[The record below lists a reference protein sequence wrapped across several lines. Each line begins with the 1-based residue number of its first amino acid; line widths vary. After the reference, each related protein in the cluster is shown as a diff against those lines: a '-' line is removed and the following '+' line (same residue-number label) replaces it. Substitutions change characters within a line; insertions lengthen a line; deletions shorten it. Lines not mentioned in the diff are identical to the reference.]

1 MGLNKKTVDDINV
14 KGKRVLVRCDFNV
27 PLKDGVITDETRIVA
42 ALPTIKKLINDGGKV
57 ILCSH
62 LGKVKNGPNEGE
74 SLAPVAV
81 RLSEKLGKEVKFVAD
96 YNVTGEAA
104 TKAVAEMKDGDVVL
118 LQNTR
123 FRKEETK
130 NLEPFSSELASLAD
144 VFVMDAFGS
153 AHRAH
158 CSTVGVTDH
167 IKDTAV
173 GYLMQKEIDYLGNAV
188 ETPVRPFVAIL
199 GGAKVSSK
207 ISVIE
212 NLLEK
217 VDTLI
222 IGGGMAYTFSK
233 AMGGNVGTSLL
244 EEDYCQY
251 VNPFIGNA
259 DNGHT
264 FPGACAPFGLIQ
276 ASPESGVGSWRYCSG
291 YNYEDNFIEGFAQ
304 THLNGTGCPD
314 LGDIL
319 LFPFSGDIKDNTYKS
334 EYDKS
339 TQKASPGYYAVT
351 LSDYGVDAEIT
362 ATAHTALHRYK
373 FNNEGPA
380 RLLVDLQRGIVGSK
394 DALKTHVLE
403 AELEMPDNQTIT
415 GHNQTRAWVTR
426 HYFYVIKFDHPYT
439 VKEELPVEK
448 GEKAKRL
455 ILEFDT
461 KPGEAVQVKVAMSS
475 VSVDGALASLQ
486 KENPA
491 WDFDAVHQSTRGQWQ
506 ALLSRAQVTGTTDE
520 KTSFYTSMYHLMMQ
534 PNNIADIDGRY
545 RGIDDNIHTSPTGEY
560 YSTFSLWDTY
570 RAAHPLYTILNPDK
584 VDAMIQTMLD
594 HQKIQG
600 FLPIW
605 ALWGK
610 ENFCMIGNHAIPV
623 IVDAYLKGFKG
634 FDAEEAYQAVKAS
647 ATVSHFNSDWETF
660 EKYGYFPFDIIDTES
675 VSKTL
680 ECAYDDYCVAQ
691 MAKAL
696 GKTEDYERFSKR
708 AAFYKNLFDP
718 ELKLMRG
725 KDSKGNWR
733 TPFNSFLLSHASSSG
748 GDFTEG
754 NSWQYTWHVQHDVQ
768 GLIDLMGG
776 NEAFVTK
783 LDSLF
788 FLESTAENTGFVSD
802 VTGLIGQ
809 YAHGNEPSHHVAYLY
824 SYAGHPEKTQ
834 QVIREVFDRF
844 YLAKPDGLCGNDDC
858 GQMSAWYIFSAMG
871 FYPVNPISG
880 EYVLGAPQIE
890 KISLSLPEGKTFT
903 VEAKGLSKTNK
914 YVKSVELNG
923 KPVTGLTISHK
934 DVMNGG
940 NLVFTMTDQPG
951 R

>member
-1 MGLNKKTVDDINV
+1 
-14 KGKRVLVRCDFNV
+14 
-27 PLKDGVITDETRIVA
+27 
-42 ALPTIKKLINDGGKV
+42 
-57 ILCSH
+57 
-62 LGKVKNGPNEGE
+62 
-74 SLAPVAV
+74 
-81 RLSEKLGKEVKFVAD
+81 
-96 YNVTGEAA
+96 
-104 TKAVAEMKDGDVVL
+104 
-118 LQNTR
+118 
-123 FRKEETK
+123 
-130 NLEPFSSELASLAD
+130 
-144 VFVMDAFGS
+144 
-153 AHRAH
+153 
-158 CSTVGVTDH
+158 
-167 IKDTAV
+167 
-173 GYLMQKEIDYLGNAV
+173 
-188 ETPVRPFVAIL
+188 
-199 GGAKVSSK
+199 
-207 ISVIE
+207 
-212 NLLEK
+212 
-217 VDTLI
+217 
-222 IGGGMAYTFSK
+222 
-233 AMGGNVGTSLL
+233 
-244 EEDYCQY
+244 
-251 VNPFIGNA
+251 
-259 DNGHT
+259 
-264 FPGACAPFGLIQ
+264 
-276 ASPESGVGSWRYCSG
+276 
-291 YNYEDNFIEGFAQ
+291 
-304 THLNGTGCPD
+304 
-314 LGDIL
+314 
-319 LFPFSGDIKDNTYKS
+319 
-334 EYDKS
+334 
-339 TQKASPGYYAVT
+339 
-351 LSDYGVDAEIT
+351 
-362 ATAHTALHRYK
+362 
-373 FNNEGPA
+373 
-380 RLLVDLQRGIVGSK
+380 
-394 DALKTHVLE
+394 
-403 AELEMPDNQTIT
+403 
-415 GHNQTRAWVTR
+415 
-426 HYFYVIKFDHPYT
+426 
-439 VKEELPVEK
+439 
-448 GEKAKRL
+448 
-455 ILEFDT
+455 
-461 KPGEAVQVKVAMSS
+461 
-475 VSVDGALASLQ
+475 
-486 KENPA
+486 
-491 WDFDAVHQSTRGQWQ
+491 
-506 ALLSRAQVTGTTDE
+506 
-520 KTSFYTSMYHLMMQ
+520 
-534 PNNIADIDGRY
+534 
-545 RGIDDNIHTSPTGEY
+545 
-560 YSTFSLWDTY
+560 
-570 RAAHPLYTILNPDK
+570 
-584 VDAMIQTMLD
+584 
-594 HQKIQG
+594 
-600 FLPIW
+600 
-605 ALWGK
+605 
-610 ENFCMIGNHAIPV
+610 MIGNHAIPV

-691 MAKAL
+691 MAEAL

>member
-1 MGLNKKTVDDINV
+1 
-14 KGKRVLVRCDFNV
+14 
-27 PLKDGVITDETRIVA
+27 
-42 ALPTIKKLINDGGKV
+42 
-57 ILCSH
+57 
-62 LGKVKNGPNEGE
+62 
-74 SLAPVAV
+74 
-81 RLSEKLGKEVKFVAD
+81 
-96 YNVTGEAA
+96 
-104 TKAVAEMKDGDVVL
+104 MKDL
-118 LQNTR
+118 
-123 FRKEETK
+123 
-130 NLEPFSSELASLAD
+130 
-144 VFVMDAFGS
+144 
-153 AHRAH
+153 
-158 CSTVGVTDH
+158 
-167 IKDTAV
+167 
-173 GYLMQKEIDYLGNAV
+173 
-188 ETPVRPFVAIL
+188 
-199 GGAKVSSK
+199 
-207 ISVIE
+207 VIG
-212 NLLEK
+212 L
-217 VDTLI
+217 
-222 IGGGMAYTFSK
+222 
-233 AMGGNVGTSLL
+233 SLL
-244 EEDYCQY
+244 GMVSACSPAPQTKDNVEEDYCQY

-380 RLLVDLQRGIVGSK
+380 RLLVDLQRGMVGSK

-623 IVDAYLKGFKG
+623 IVDAYLKGFKRLTR
-634 FDAEEAYQAVKAS
+634 Q
-647 ATVSHFNSDWETF
+647 
-660 EKYGYFPFDIIDTES
+660 
-675 VSKTL
+675 
-680 ECAYDDYCVAQ
+680 
-691 MAKAL
+691 
-696 GKTEDYERFSKR
+696 SKR
-708 AAFYKNLFDP
+708 ALPSAILTP
-718 ELKLMRG
+718 TG
-725 KDSKGNWR
+725 KHSRNTVISR
-733 TPFNSFLLSHASSSG
+733 STSSTPN
-748 GDFTEG
+748 
-754 NSWQYTWHVQHDVQ
+754 
-768 GLIDLMGG
+768 
-776 NEAFVTK
+776 
-783 LDSLF
+783 
-788 FLESTAENTGFVSD
+788 
-802 VTGLIGQ
+802 
-809 YAHGNEPSHHVAYLY
+809 
-824 SYAGHPEKTQ
+824 
-834 QVIREVFDRF
+834 RF
-844 YLAKPDGLCGNDDC
+844 PKPWN
-858 GQMSAWYIFSAMG
+858 
-871 FYPVNPISG
+871 
-880 EYVLGAPQIE
+880 VL
-890 KISLSLPEGKTFT
+890 TT
-903 VEAKGLSKTNK
+903 
-914 YVKSVELNG
+914 
-923 KPVTGLTISHK
+923 TI
-934 DVMNGG
+934 V
-940 NLVFTMTDQPG
+940 
-951 R
+951 

>member
-1 MGLNKKTVDDINV
+1 
-14 KGKRVLVRCDFNV
+14 
-27 PLKDGVITDETRIVA
+27 
-42 ALPTIKKLINDGGKV
+42 
-57 ILCSH
+57 
-62 LGKVKNGPNEGE
+62 
-74 SLAPVAV
+74 
-81 RLSEKLGKEVKFVAD
+81 
-96 YNVTGEAA
+96 
-104 TKAVAEMKDGDVVL
+104 MKDL
-118 LQNTR
+118 
-123 FRKEETK
+123 
-130 NLEPFSSELASLAD
+130 
-144 VFVMDAFGS
+144 
-153 AHRAH
+153 
-158 CSTVGVTDH
+158 
-167 IKDTAV
+167 
-173 GYLMQKEIDYLGNAV
+173 
-188 ETPVRPFVAIL
+188 
-199 GGAKVSSK
+199 
-207 ISVIE
+207 VIG
-212 NLLEK
+212 L
-217 VDTLI
+217 
-222 IGGGMAYTFSK
+222 
-233 AMGGNVGTSLL
+233 SLL
-244 EEDYCQY
+244 GIVSACSPAPQSKDNIEEDYCQY

-291 YNYEDNFIEGFAQ
+291 YNYDDNFIEGFAQ

-339 TQKASPGYYAVT
+339 TQKAAPGYYAVT
-351 LSDYGVDAEIT
+351 LSDYGVDAEMT
-362 ATAHTALHRYK
+362 ATAHTALHRYTYK
-373 FNNEGPA
+373 EEGPA
-380 RLLVDLQRGIVGSK
+380 RLLVDLQRGMVGSTES
-394 DALKTHVLE
+394 LKTHVLE
-403 AELEMPDNQTIT
+403 ADIDMPDNRTIT
-415 GHNQTRAWVTR
+415 GHNQTREWVTR
-426 HYFYVIKFDHPYT
+426 HYFYAIKFDHPYT
-439 VKEELPVEK
+439 VKEELPAEK
-448 GEKAKRL
+448 DEKAKRL

-461 KPGEAVQVKVAMSS
+461 KPGEAVQVKIAISS
-475 VSVDGALASLQ
+475 VGVDGALASIQ

-491 WDFDAVHQSTRGQWQ
+491 WDFEAVRQATHDQWQ
-506 ALLSRAQVTGTTDE
+506 ALLARAQVTGTTDE

-534 PNNIADIDGRY
+534 PNNIADTDGRY
-545 RGIDDNIHTSPTGEY
+545 RGLDDKIYTSPTGEY

-570 RAAHPLYTILNPDK
+570 RAAHPLYTILNTDK

-594 HQKIQG
+594 HEKIQG

-610 ENFCMIGNHAIPV
+610 ENFCMIANHAIPV
-623 IVDAYLKGFKG
+623 VVDAYLKGFKG

-647 ATVSHFNSDWETF
+647 ATTSHYNSDWETF
-660 EKYGYFPFDIIDTES
+660 EKYGYFPFDIIKAES

-696 GKTEDYERFSKR
+696 GKTEDYEHFSKR
-708 AAFYKNLFDP
+708 AGFYKNLFDP

-733 TPFNSFLLSHASSSG
+733 TPFNSFLLSHAGSSG

-754 NSWQYTWHVQHDVQ
+754 NSWQYTWHVQHDIQ

-824 SYAGHPEKTQ
+824 NYAGHPEKTQ
-834 QVIREVFDRF
+834 QVIREIFDRF

-890 KISLSLPEGKTFT
+890 KVSLSLPGNKTFT
-903 VEAKGLSKTNK
+903 VEAKGLSKANK

-934 DVMNGG
+934 DIMDGG
-940 NLVFTMTDQPG
+940 NLVFTMTDQPAK
-951 R
+951 

>member
-1 MGLNKKTVDDINV
+1 
-14 KGKRVLVRCDFNV
+14 
-27 PLKDGVITDETRIVA
+27 
-42 ALPTIKKLINDGGKV
+42 
-57 ILCSH
+57 
-62 LGKVKNGPNEGE
+62 
-74 SLAPVAV
+74 
-81 RLSEKLGKEVKFVAD
+81 
-96 YNVTGEAA
+96 
-104 TKAVAEMKDGDVVL
+104 MKDL
-118 LQNTR
+118 
-123 FRKEETK
+123 
-130 NLEPFSSELASLAD
+130 
-144 VFVMDAFGS
+144 
-153 AHRAH
+153 
-158 CSTVGVTDH
+158 
-167 IKDTAV
+167 
-173 GYLMQKEIDYLGNAV
+173 
-188 ETPVRPFVAIL
+188 
-199 GGAKVSSK
+199 
-207 ISVIE
+207 VIG
-212 NLLEK
+212 L
-217 VDTLI
+217 
-222 IGGGMAYTFSK
+222 
-233 AMGGNVGTSLL
+233 SLL
-244 EEDYCQY
+244 GMVSACSPAPQAKDNVEEDYCQY

-362 ATAHTALHRYK
+362 ATAHTTLHRYK

-380 RLLVDLQRGIVGSK
+380 RLLVDLQRGMVGSK

-426 HYFYVIKFDHPYT
+426 HYFYVIKFDRPYT
-439 VKEELPVEK
+439 VKEELPAEK

-461 KPGEAVQVKVAMSS
+461 KPGEAVQVKIAMSS
-475 VSVDGALASLQ
+475 VSIDGALASLQ

-491 WDFDAVHQSTRGQWQ
+491 WDFDAVHQSTRDQWQ

-545 RGIDDNIHTSPTGEY
+545 RGIDDNIHMSPTGEY

-844 YLAKPDGLCGNDDC
+844 YLAQPDGLCGNDDC

>member
-1 MGLNKKTVDDINV
+1 
-14 KGKRVLVRCDFNV
+14 
-27 PLKDGVITDETRIVA
+27 
-42 ALPTIKKLINDGGKV
+42 
-57 ILCSH
+57 
-62 LGKVKNGPNEGE
+62 
-74 SLAPVAV
+74 
-81 RLSEKLGKEVKFVAD
+81 
-96 YNVTGEAA
+96 
-104 TKAVAEMKDGDVVL
+104 
-118 LQNTR
+118 
-123 FRKEETK
+123 
-130 NLEPFSSELASLAD
+130 
-144 VFVMDAFGS
+144 
-153 AHRAH
+153 
-158 CSTVGVTDH
+158 
-167 IKDTAV
+167 
-173 GYLMQKEIDYLGNAV
+173 
-188 ETPVRPFVAIL
+188 
-199 GGAKVSSK
+199 
-207 ISVIE
+207 
-212 NLLEK
+212 
-217 VDTLI
+217 
-222 IGGGMAYTFSK
+222 
-233 AMGGNVGTSLL
+233 
-244 EEDYCQY
+244 
-251 VNPFIGNA
+251 
-259 DNGHT
+259 
-264 FPGACAPFGLIQ
+264 
-276 ASPESGVGSWRYCSG
+276 
-291 YNYEDNFIEGFAQ
+291 
-304 THLNGTGCPD
+304 
-314 LGDIL
+314 
-319 LFPFSGDIKDNTYKS
+319 
-334 EYDKS
+334 
-339 TQKASPGYYAVT
+339 
-351 LSDYGVDAEIT
+351 
-362 ATAHTALHRYK
+362 
-373 FNNEGPA
+373 
-380 RLLVDLQRGIVGSK
+380 
-394 DALKTHVLE
+394 
-403 AELEMPDNQTIT
+403 
-415 GHNQTRAWVTR
+415 
-426 HYFYVIKFDHPYT
+426 
-439 VKEELPVEK
+439 
-448 GEKAKRL
+448 
-455 ILEFDT
+455 
-461 KPGEAVQVKVAMSS
+461 
-475 VSVDGALASLQ
+475 
-486 KENPA
+486 
-491 WDFDAVHQSTRGQWQ
+491 
-506 ALLSRAQVTGTTDE
+506 
-520 KTSFYTSMYHLMMQ
+520 MYHLMMQ

-834 QVIREVFDRF
+834 QVIREVFDRSTWPNRTACAVTTTAARCPPGISSR
-844 YLAKPDGLCGNDDC
+844 LWASIRQPDQRGICFRRSSDRKD
-858 GQMSAWYIFSAMG
+858 F
-871 FYPVNPISG
+871 PIS
-880 EYVLGAPQIE
+880 P
-890 KISLSLPEGKTFT
+890 PEGKTFT

>member
-1 MGLNKKTVDDINV
+1 MIYAFGGHRKNKLIVTFGEQKAKELYDEYSFFDKEVVYYPSKDVLFYQSDIRGNLLTAERIRALKAIHEQESVTLVTTFDALMNTMAPIEKMWENV
-14 KGKRVLVRCDFNV
+14 LTLEQGQLLD
-27 PLKDGVITDETRIVA
+27 LKEIQA
-42 ALPTIKKLINDGGKV
+42 ALIRMGY
-57 ILCSH
+57 
-62 LGKVKNGPNEGE
+62 
-74 SLAPVAV
+74 
-81 RLSEKLGKEVKFVAD
+81 EK
-96 YNVTGEAA
+96 
-104 TKAVAEMKDGDVVL
+104 
-118 LQNTR
+118 
-123 FRKEETK
+123 
-130 NLEPFSSELASLAD
+130 
-144 VFVMDAFGS
+144 
-153 AHRAH
+153 
-158 CSTVGVTDH
+158 
-167 IKDTAV
+167 
-173 GYLMQKEIDYLGNAV
+173 
-188 ETPVRPFVAIL
+188 
-199 GGAKVSSK
+199 
-207 ISVIE
+207 
-212 NLLEK
+212 
-217 VDTLI
+217 
-222 IGGGMAYTFSK
+222 
-233 AMGGNVGTSLL
+233 
-244 EEDYCQY
+244 
-251 VNPFIGNA
+251 
-259 DNGHT
+259 
-264 FPGACAPFGLIQ
+264 
-276 ASPESGVGSWRYCSG
+276 
-291 YNYEDNFIEGFAQ
+291 
-304 THLNGTGCPD
+304 
-314 LGDIL
+314 
-319 LFPFSGDIKDNTYKS
+319 
-334 EYDKS
+334 EY
-339 TQKASPGYYAVT
+339 
-351 LSDYGVDAEIT
+351 
-362 ATAHTALHRYK
+362 
-373 FNNEGPA
+373 
-380 RLLVDLQRGIVGSK
+380 
-394 DALKTHVLE
+394 
-403 AELEMPDNQTIT
+403 
-415 GHNQTRAWVTR
+415 
-426 HYFYVIKFDHPYT
+426 
-439 VKEELPVEK
+439 
-448 GEKAKRL
+448 
-455 ILEFDT
+455 
-461 KPGEAVQVKVAMSS
+461 QV
-475 VSVDGALASLQ
+475 
-486 KENPA
+486 
-491 WDFDAVHQSTRGQWQ
+491 
-506 ALLSRAQVTGTTDE
+506 
-520 KTSFYTSMYHLMMQ
+520 
-534 PNNIADIDGRY
+534 
-545 RGIDDNIHTSPTGEY
+545 
-560 YSTFSLWDTY
+560 
-570 RAAHPLYTILNPDK
+570 
-584 VDAMIQTMLD
+584 QTMLD
-594 HQKIQG
+594 QQKIQG

-844 YLAKPDGLCGNDDC
+844 YLAQPDGLCGNDDC

>member
-1 MGLNKKTVDDINV
+1 
-14 KGKRVLVRCDFNV
+14 
-27 PLKDGVITDETRIVA
+27 
-42 ALPTIKKLINDGGKV
+42 
-57 ILCSH
+57 
-62 LGKVKNGPNEGE
+62 
-74 SLAPVAV
+74 
-81 RLSEKLGKEVKFVAD
+81 
-96 YNVTGEAA
+96 
-104 TKAVAEMKDGDVVL
+104 
-118 LQNTR
+118 
-123 FRKEETK
+123 
-130 NLEPFSSELASLAD
+130 
-144 VFVMDAFGS
+144 
-153 AHRAH
+153 
-158 CSTVGVTDH
+158 
-167 IKDTAV
+167 
-173 GYLMQKEIDYLGNAV
+173 
-188 ETPVRPFVAIL
+188 
-199 GGAKVSSK
+199 
-207 ISVIE
+207 
-212 NLLEK
+212 
-217 VDTLI
+217 
-222 IGGGMAYTFSK
+222 
-233 AMGGNVGTSLL
+233 
-244 EEDYCQY
+244 
-251 VNPFIGNA
+251 
-259 DNGHT
+259 
-264 FPGACAPFGLIQ
+264 
-276 ASPESGVGSWRYCSG
+276 
-291 YNYEDNFIEGFAQ
+291 
-304 THLNGTGCPD
+304 
-314 LGDIL
+314 
-319 LFPFSGDIKDNTYKS
+319 
-334 EYDKS
+334 
-339 TQKASPGYYAVT
+339 
-351 LSDYGVDAEIT
+351 
-362 ATAHTALHRYK
+362 
-373 FNNEGPA
+373 
-380 RLLVDLQRGIVGSK
+380 
-394 DALKTHVLE
+394 
-403 AELEMPDNQTIT
+403 
-415 GHNQTRAWVTR
+415 
-426 HYFYVIKFDHPYT
+426 
-439 VKEELPVEK
+439 
-448 GEKAKRL
+448 
-455 ILEFDT
+455 
-461 KPGEAVQVKVAMSS
+461 
-475 VSVDGALASLQ
+475 
-486 KENPA
+486 
-491 WDFDAVHQSTRGQWQ
+491 
-506 ALLSRAQVTGTTDE
+506 
-520 KTSFYTSMYHLMMQ
+520 MYHLMMQ

-545 RGIDDNIHTSPTGEY
+545 RGIDDNIHMSPTGEY

-605 ALWGK
+605 ALW
-610 ENFCMIGNHAIPV
+610 
-623 IVDAYLKGFKG
+623 
-634 FDAEEAYQAVKAS
+634 
-647 ATVSHFNSDWETF
+647 DWETF

-675 VSKTL
+675 VSKTM

-844 YLAKPDGLCGNDDC
+844 YLAQPDGLCGNDDC

-880 EYVLGAPQIE
+880 EYVLGATQIE